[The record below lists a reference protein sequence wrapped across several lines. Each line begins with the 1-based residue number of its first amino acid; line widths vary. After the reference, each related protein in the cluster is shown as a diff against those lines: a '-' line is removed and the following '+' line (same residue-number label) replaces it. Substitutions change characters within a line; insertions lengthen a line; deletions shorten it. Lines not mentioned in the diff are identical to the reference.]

1 MIDDTQRALLRNIA
15 TTIGALAV
23 RCIKDPIAMGSVST
37 IAVTLAA
44 LLSDENVDVAA
55 FDAIHRAF
63 SVLPHE
69 ETPELNQLF
78 GGCLEVCSLVSQYD
92 RETATQLSSD
102 LYAMWQRHKEAHL
115 N

>member
-1 MIDDTQRALLRNIA
+1 
-15 TTIGALAV
+15 
-23 RCIKDPIAMGSVST
+23 MGSVST
-37 IAVTLAA
+37 IAVTLEA

-55 FDAIHRAF
+55 FEAIYRAF

-69 ETPELNQLF
+69 ETPELSQLM
-78 GGCLEVCSLVSQYD
+78 GGCLDVCSLVVQYD
-92 RETATQLSSD
+92 KETATQLSSA